1 MLSKRKSI
9 GREVIFAFLTILSF
23 SYPIFACEPIIPMM
37 MLFGGS
43 GLLTRSLWG
52 LALGISIKCV
62 AFAFFERSLP
72 KRQAMLLM
80 LKGNVLTTF
89 VGLLL
94 ALCFAIQILSLFS
107 LFVFFALAYLPAD
120 RLERMDIRGLPKI
133 GRNSIAA
140 LVVLLLLLSFLFFS
154 SAMTVL
160 SSSNSGLLYWL
171 LKLAYI
177 YPALLISIAITSLWE
192 EWVIFKGVK
201 EESRQLHYYPAVLR
215 ANFITLLVL
224 MTIAAVKTLP
234 TRLQSPDFL
243 AVKTLLR
250 LVM

>member
-1 MLSKRKSI
+1 MLSKRESAA
-9 GREVIFAFLTILSF
+9 REVIFTFLTILSF
-23 SYPIFACEPIIPMM
+23 SYPVFACEPIIPMM

-43 GLLTRSLWG
+43 GFLTRSLWG
-52 LALGISIKCV
+52 LALGIGIKCL
-62 AFAFFERSLP
+62 AFAFLERSLP
-72 KRQAMLLM
+72 KRQAILLM
-80 LKGNVLTTF
+80 LKGNILTTF

-94 ALCFAIQILSLFS
+94 ALCFAIQILSVFS
-107 LFVFFALAYLPAD
+107 LIIFCALAYLPAD
-120 RLERMDIRGLPKI
+120 RLKRLNIRGLPMV
-133 GRNSIAA
+133 GRDAIA
-140 LVVLLLLLSFLFFS
+140 LLIVVLLFLSFFFFS
-154 SAMTVL
+154 SAMSVV
-160 SSSNSGLLYWL
+160 SSGNSGLLYWL

-192 EWVIFKGVK
+192 EWEIFKGVQ
-201 EESRQLHYYPAVLR
+201 ESSRQMHYYPAVLR

-234 TRLQSPDFL
+234 TRMQSADFL